1 MLIDPYVSDKL
12 RELEAELTRRVPPRS
27 RSTATPLVGP
37 LARTA
42 GRALRRVGEGLES
55 WSSPAIPERNG
66 ARPGAARQ
74 TAGSRLGAADGQREG
89 C

>member
-12 RELEAELTRRVPPRS
+12 RELDAELARRAAPFAGAAP
-27 RSTATPLVGP
+27 TPVLGP

-42 GRALRRVGEGLES
+42 GRVLRRVGERLES
-55 WSSPAIPERNG
+55 WSTSAIPESNG
-66 ARPGAARQ
+66 ARPGAASQ
-74 TAGSRLGAADGQREG
+74 TTGSTFKPREEG